1 MLDVIWWLL
10 TVEAIGL
17 AAFPLAYFLLPRLTD
32 RGYAVS
38 KPLGILLIGYASW
51 ILSVTHILPSVR
63 LSVVVLLLVMGGL
76 SGWYAW
82 RRRRELLEFVG
93 REKKLLIAIEA
104 IFLLFFVGWVSFR
117 AYDPA
122 IDHTEQP
129 MDFAFLNASIQSRVG
144 PPEDPWFSGESI
156 SYYYFGYWTMGTITR
171 LTAIPSKV
179 SYNLS
184 MALIPSLAAMG
195 IFGLVYNMGHAQA
208 VRKRLAALS
217 GLVAAGM
224 LGLVANLE
232 GVLEFMRA
240 NGMGSQGFW
249 DWIRIDGLD
258 GPSASP
264 AESWV
269 PGDFWWWFRAT
280 RVINTYDN
288 GQGIDY
294 TIQEFP
300 FFSFMLGDLHPHVM
314 AIPFGILFVA
324 MSWNYLRSPDL
335 VTFPWSRS
343 SRSHGESS
351 ESMAGNSGPE
361 SSSLDATPAGPTPG
375 VSNPWA
381 VRGYATLL
389 AMALVLGGLGFTNM
403 WDLPT
408 FAVLFVGIAALK
420 TYSDRGSD
428 TWTMLKGTIPIAV
441 LVIGL
446 SGFLFLPYYLE
457 FKSSLTGIYVVPTT
471 TRPVHLFLV
480 WGLYLVVVAPFV
492 IVAFWRTTVTH
503 DWFRLT
509 TIALLAGFLPYLAWA
524 FLSLEGGGTTAELW
538 GRFFHV
544 LPFALLISTAVYSAM
559 WAVKQ
564 RGIDG
569 TAFALFLAALGL
581 LLIMGSELLFIG
593 DTFGNR
599 MNTVFKLYYQA
610 WILLAVVSGFALYYW
625 HSLRASLSGWRRSL
639 TTLWAG
645 IFVVL
650 LAGSIYYPPAAIVS
664 KGESFGGGVSL
675 DGLAF
680 VAKRR
685 LAEYEAIEYL
695 KKNIQRD
702 TALIEA
708 VGEYNTSVRV
718 HDQTTIGGFDAG
730 LISRS
735 TGMPTVLNWPGHE
748 RQWRGAT
755 DRVDTRDQDV
765 TRIYQ
770 TLVPE
775 EAKSLMAKYDVT
787 YVYVGPREREKY
799 GADGL
804 EKFRTFMEPVFSQDD
819 VVIYRT
825 KR

>member
-1 MLDVIWWLL
+1 MLDVICWFL

-17 AAFPLAYFLLPRLTD
+17 AAFPLAYFLLPRLSD
-32 RGYAVS
+32 RGYTVS

-63 LSVVVLLLVMGGL
+63 ISVVFLLLALGGL

-82 RRRRELLEFVG
+82 RRRHELTQFLV
-93 REKKLLIAIEA
+93 REKKLLFAGEA
-104 IFLLFFVGWVSFR
+104 IFLLFFVGWVGFR

-129 MDFAFLNASIQSRVG
+129 MDYAFLNASIQSRVG
-144 PPEDPWFSGESI
+144 PPEDPWFRGESI

-171 LTAIPSKV
+171 LTAIPSNV

-184 MALIPSLAAMG
+184 MALIPALAAMG
-195 IFGLVYNMGHAQA
+195 IFGLVYNMAHAQA
-208 VRKRLAALS
+208 VCRRLAALG
-217 GLVAAGM
+217 GLVAAGL

-240 NGMGSQGFW
+240 NGMGSQAFW
-249 DWIRIDGLD
+249 DWVRIDGLD
-258 GPSASP
+258 GPSLTP

-288 GQGIDY
+288 GQGVDY

-314 AIPFGILFVA
+314 AIPFGILFLA
-324 MSWNYLRSPDL
+324 LSWNYLRSPGL
-335 VTFPWSRS
+335 IELPWRRS
-343 SRSHGESS
+343 GRSHADTTYLPHGAA
-351 ESMAGNSGPE
+351 AGKASPAFDPLLVATGGP
-361 SSSLDATPAGPTPG
+361 ANRI
-375 VSNPWA
+375 SNAW
-381 VRGYATLL
+381 VIRDYLTVL
-389 AMALVLGGLGFTNM
+389 AMALVLGGLAFTNM

-408 FAVLFVGIAALK
+408 FAAVFLGIAALK
-420 TYSDRGSD
+420 TYSEYGGDA
-428 TWTMLKGTIPIAV
+428 WTMLKGTVPIGA

-446 SGFLFLPYYLE
+446 AGLLYLPYYLD
-457 FKSSLTGIYVVPTT
+457 FRSSLTGIYAVPTT

-492 IVAFWRTTVTH
+492 IVAFWRTTVTR
-503 DWFRLT
+503 DWPRLT
-509 TIALLAGFLPYLAWA
+509 TIALLAGFLPFLAWA
-524 FLSLEGGGTTAELW
+524 FLSLEDGGTTSQLW

-544 LPFALLISTAVYSAM
+544 LPFALLISAAVYSAM
-559 WAVKQ
+559 WSVKR
-564 RGIDG
+564 RGLDG

-581 LLIMGSELLFIG
+581 LLIVGSELLFIG
-593 DTFGNR
+593 DFFNNR

-610 WILLAVVSGFALYYW
+610 WILLAVVSGFAIYYW
-625 HSLRASLSGWRRSL
+625 YSLRASLAGWRHSF

-645 IFVVL
+645 VFVVL
-650 LAGSIYYPPAAIVS
+650 LAASIYYSPAAATS
-664 KGESFGGGVSL
+664 KGGPFDGDISL

-680 VAKRR
+680 VGVSRD
-685 LAEYEAIEYL
+685 AEYEAI
-695 KKNIQRD
+695 KFVRKNVERD
-702 TALIEA
+702 AAVLEA
-708 VGEYNTSVRV
+708 VGEW
-718 HDQTTIGGFDAG
+718 FDAG

-735 TGMPTVLNWPGHE
+735 TGVPTVLNWPGHE
-748 RQWRGAT
+748 RQWRGGT
-755 DRVDTRDQDV
+755 DRIEVRDRDV
-765 TRIYQ
+765 ARIYQ

-775 EAKSLMAKYDVT
+775 EAKTLLAKYDVT

-799 GADGL
+799 GTDGL
-804 EKFRTFMEPVFSQDD
+804 DKFRSFMDPVFSQDD

>member
-17 AAFPLAYFLLPRLTD
+17 AAFPLAYFLLPRLAD
-32 RGYAVS
+32 RGYTVS

-63 LSVVVLLLVMGGL
+63 LSVVALLLAMGGL

-82 RRRRELLEFVG
+82 RRRREFIQFLV
-93 REKKLLIAIEA
+93 REKKLLIAGEA

-144 PPEDPWFSGESI
+144 PPEDPWFRGESI

-171 LTAIPSKV
+171 LTATPSNV
-179 SYNLS
+179 TYNLS
-184 MALIPSLAAMG
+184 MALIPALGAMG
-195 IFGLVYNMGHAQA
+195 MFGLVYSMAHAQA
-208 VRKRLAALS
+208 LRRRLAALS
-217 GLVAAGM
+217 GLVAAGL

-249 DWIRIDGLD
+249 DWVRIDGLD
-258 GPSASP
+258 GASATP
-264 AESWV
+264 TESWV

-324 MSWNYLRSPDL
+324 LSWNYLRSTDL

-343 SRSHGESS
+343 SQG
-351 ESMAGNSGPE
+351 
-361 SSSLDATPAGPTPG
+361 SSSLGVSAAGPAPG
-375 VSNPWA
+375 VSRAWGI
-381 VRGYATLL
+381 RGYATVL
-389 AMALVLGGLGFTNM
+389 AMALVLGGLAFTNM

-408 FAVLFVGIAALK
+408 FAAMFLGIAALK
-420 TYSDRGSD
+420 TYSERGSD
-428 TWTMLKGTIPIAV
+428 TWTMLKGTIPIGV

-446 SGFLFLPYYLE
+446 AGLLFLPYYLE
-457 FKSSLTGIYVVPTT
+457 FRSSLTGIYTVPTT

-480 WGLYLVVVAPFV
+480 WGLYLVVITPFV

-503 DWFRLT
+503 DWLRLT
-509 TIALLAGFLPYLAWA
+509 TIALLAGFLPYLTWA
-524 FLSLEGGGTTAELW
+524 FLSLEEGGTTAELW

-544 LPFALLISTAVYSAM
+544 LPFALLIFAAIYSAM

-564 RGIDG
+564 QRRDG

-593 DTFGNR
+593 DFFGNR
-599 MNTVFKLYYQA
+599 MNTLFKLYYQA
-610 WILLAVVSGFALYYW
+610 WILLAVVSGFTIYYW
-625 HSLRASLSGWRRSL
+625 HSLRASLAGWRRSL

-645 IFVVL
+645 VFVVL
-650 LAGSIYYPPAAIVS
+650 LAASIYYPPAAATS
-664 KGESFGGGVSL
+664 KGGPFEGDVSL

-680 VAKRR
+680 VGGSRD
-685 LAEYEAIEYL
+685 AEYEAIEFVRE
-695 KKNIQRD
+695 NVERD
-702 TALIEA
+702 AAVLEA
-708 VGEYNTSVRV
+708 VGEW
-718 HDQTTIGGFDAG
+718 FDAG

-735 TGMPTVLNWPGHE
+735 TGVPTVLNWPGHQ
-748 RQWRGAT
+748 RQWRGGT
-755 DRVDTRDQDV
+755 DRIEVRDLDV
-765 TRIYQ
+765 SRIYQ

-775 EAKSLMAKYDVT
+775 EAKTLLAKYDVT

-804 EKFRTFMEPVFSQDD
+804 DKFRSFMDPVFSQDD

-825 KR
+825 KP